1 MVQRA
6 SLDSSASAKK
16 QPLFEGSPRT
26 VRVTLDEDGEIA
38 EHNHPGTD
46 ILFFVVDGSLE
57 LRLDDETY
65 RLEDGDIVRF
75 DGERMIAGQAD
86 EPTTALVVL
95 VESE

>member
-16 QPLFEGSPRT
+16 QPLFDGSPRT

-57 LRLDDETY
+57 LTLDDEMY
-65 RLEDGDIVRF
+65 RLESGDIVRF
-75 DGERMIAGQAD
+75 DGQRMISGTAS
-86 EPTTALVVL
+86 EPTTAVVVL
-95 VESE
+95 VDRE